1 MAEKKKKRKPPKRS
15 GEYKSYKVKKG
26 DTLSK
31 IADKNHVSLS
41 DLLRWNTDIKDA
53 NKVSA
58 GTHLR
63 IPTIKEGLHPNVSLE
78 NRYMG
83 ANIFGESEYKGKD
96 PRIRMYKTR
105 TSGGI
110 EGIPGE
116 PDVFGH
122 PYHASSGS
130 VKKPYAYGGRV
141 AKNSMEKS

>member
-63 IPTIKEGLHPNVSLE
+63 IPTIKEGLHPNVSLDNRNTFILYTSDAADCLSCVDLRGHRIITKKQNDAHKDE
-78 NRYMG
+78 N
-83 ANIFGESEYKGKD
+83 S
-96 PRIRMYKTR
+96 
-105 TSGGI
+105 
-110 EGIPGE
+110 IPNE
-116 PDVFGH
+116 H
-122 PYHASSGS
+122 N
-130 VKKPYAYGGRV
+130 KQ
-141 AKNSMEKS
+141 